1 MKLKN
6 LMVIFLIAVAAVML
20 WGPISGIQNAS
31 NPPSVTQTQPDGTVV
46 NVPAKTAPPADGKPV
61 PMSYDTL
68 YRDLSTTPG
77 SITKLQFVKDEAG
90 NVQYVNAEYKDGR
103 KVRVEIPGQAGAAQ
117 LLDAATKGNVA
128 NDTKN
133 RADDRTFL
141 DSLIGWLPMLLMV
154 GLFIWFIRRQA
165 GAAGAQRT
173 QLSQIKEQQ
182 KSTQRV
188 TFADV
193 AGADEAKQELMEVVS
208 YLRNPGRLK
217 RLGGKAPSGVLLI
230 GDPGNGKTL
239 IAKAVAGEAD
249 AEFHMVSGSD
259 FVEMF
264 VGVGAARVRELFAKA
279 RAKRPSV
286 VFIDEI
292 DAVGRQRGTGVGGG
306 NDEREQTLNQILVEM
321 DGFNDNEGIIFMAA
335 TNRPDI
341 LDPALTRPGR
351 FGLHVLVDSPDKF
364 GREGIL
370 KVHAKGKKLAPGV
383 SLDMIASNTPGFSGA
398 QLAELMNEATRVAD
412 RRIEK
417 EILALMEAKKISKGE
432 ATKLVP
438 ELISLHDLDE
448 AADRVQMGPAK
459 EGRAKRMSR
468 LDMLNTAVHELGHA
482 WVSQDQFERE
492 LGGYPVTKITIV
504 PRARALGYT
513 MAMPVGD
520 SYGMT
525 EQNLR
530 ARIRMAMGGRAAQE
544 VFLNTIDTGASN
556 DFKQSWGIALRM
568 VTEFGMSNLGPISIG
583 EGGGNPFLGRSMAS
597 GHQLS
602 PDLANAIDV
611 EVKRIVTECLDE
623 VKALL
628 LRDKEC
634 FMKIVDVLMVKE
646 TLLGFEF
653 VALRNETVCAV
664 TPPAVVLPIV
674 TPTIAEIVPHA
685 VEAGSEGDTSSADEA
700 PVTGGDKGDA
710 APAAVAPVVSKPDSD
725 SGQA

>member
-1 MKLKN
+1 MKVKYL
-6 LMVIFLIAVAAVML
+6 LTILAIVIGTLVWGQYTKSQNAVVAPVVATQPATPGASGSPALTAVAPTNAKDSKDPVVM
-20 WGPISGIQNAS
+20 G
-31 NPPSVTQTQPDGTVV
+31 
-46 NVPAKTAPPADGKPV
+46 
-61 PMSYDTL
+61 YDSL
-68 YRDLSTTPG
+68 YRDLNASPAT
-77 SITKLQFVKDEAG
+77 IAKLEFVKDDAG
-90 NVQYVNAEYKDGR
+90 NVQNVIATYKDGHTA
-103 KVRVEIPGQAGAAQ
+103 KVEIPGQAGAAQ
-117 LLDAATKGNVA
+117 LLDAATKNNVP
-128 NDTKN
+128 NDTKL
-133 RADDRTFL
+133 RVIEHSFF
-141 DSLIGWLPMLLMV
+141 DSLLGFLPMILMF
-154 GLFIWFIRRQA
+154 GAIWWFMRRQSKA
-165 GAAGAQRT
+165 GTDQRT

-182 KSTQRV
+182 RSTTVV

-264 VGVGAARVRELFAKA
+264 VGVGAARVRELFAKG

-286 VFIDEI
+286 IFIDEI

-321 DGFNDNEGIIFMAA
+321 DGFNDNDGIIFMAA

-370 KVHAKGKKLAPGV
+370 KVHGKNKKLAPGV
-383 SLDMIASNTPGFSGA
+383 SLEVIATNTPGFSGA
-398 QLAELMNEATRVAD
+398 QLAELMNEACRVAD

-417 EILALMEAKKISKGE
+417 EILAVMEEQKCSRKDAEKQ
-432 ATKLVP
+432 VP
-438 ELISLHDLDE
+438 EHVTLFDCDE

-459 EGRAKRMSR
+459 EGRARRMSK

-482 WVSQDQFERE
+482 WVSQDQFERG
-492 LGGYPVTKITIV
+492 LGGDPVSKITIV

-513 MAMPVGD
+513 MALPEGD
-520 SYGMT
+520 RYGYT

-530 ARIRMAMGGRAAQE
+530 ARIRMAMGGRVAQE
-544 VFLNTIDTGASN
+544 VFLNTVDTGASN
-556 DFKQSWGIALRM
+556 DFKQSWGIAHRM
-568 VTEFGMSNLGPISIG
+568 VTEFGMSQLGPISIG
-583 EGGGNPFLGRSMAS
+583 EGGGNPFLGKTMAS

-602 PDLANAIDV
+602 PELANRIDSECMKIV
-611 EVKRIVTECLDE
+611 SECMEEVKTI
-623 VKALL
+623 L
-628 LRDKEC
+628 LRDKGC
-634 FMKIVDVLMVKE
+634 FMKIVDALLEKE
-646 TLLGFEF
+646 TILGFEF
-653 VALRNETVCAV
+653 KALRDESVCAV
-664 TPPAVVLPIV
+664 APAPVVLPIV
-674 TPTIAEIVPHA
+674 TPTIASIVPGA
-685 VEAGSEGDTSSADEA
+685 TEAATEPGAAGSAE
-700 PVTGGDKGDA
+700 TGNVK
-710 APAAVAPVVSKPDSD
+710 S
-725 SGQA
+725 

>member
-1 MKLKN
+1 MKFKN
-6 LMVIFLIAVAAVML
+6 LMVIFLIAVVAAMF
-20 WGPISGIQNAS
+20 WGPITGFQQAS
-31 NPPSVTQTQPDGTVV
+31 NPTSTTQVGTNGTPGAVKPDGNAVV
-46 NVPAKTAPPADGKPV
+46 AANPDAKPV

-68 YRDLSTTPG
+68 YRDLSSNPSTV
-77 SITKLQFVKDEAG
+77 TKLQFVKDEAG
-90 NVQYVNAEYKDGR
+90 NVQYVNADYKDGR
-103 KVRVEIPGQAGAAQ
+103 KVRVEIPGQAGASQ
-117 LLDAATKGNVA
+117 LLDAATKGNVP

-141 DSLIGWLPMLLMV
+141 DGLIGWLPMLLMV
-154 GLFIWFIRRQA
+154 GLFFWFIRAQRN
-165 GAAGAQRT
+165 AAGAQRT

-259 FVEMF
+259 FVEMY

-383 SLDMIASNTPGFSGA
+383 SLEMIASNTPGFSGA

-417 EILALMEAKKISKGE
+417 DILALMEAKKISKSE

-438 ELISLHDLDE
+438 ELITLHDLDE

-482 WVSQDQFERE
+482 WVSQDQYERE

-568 VTEFGMSNLGPISIG
+568 VTEFGMSKLGPISIG
-583 EGGGNPFLGRSMAS
+583 EGGGNPFLGRSMAN

-664 TPPAVVLPIV
+664 TPETVVLPIV
-674 TPTIAEIVPHA
+674 TPTIAKIVPHA
-685 VEAGSEGDTSSADEA
+685 VEAGSEGDAG
-700 PVTGGDKGDA
+700 VDKGEA
-710 APAAVAPVVSKPDSD
+710 APAPVPAVKPDSD